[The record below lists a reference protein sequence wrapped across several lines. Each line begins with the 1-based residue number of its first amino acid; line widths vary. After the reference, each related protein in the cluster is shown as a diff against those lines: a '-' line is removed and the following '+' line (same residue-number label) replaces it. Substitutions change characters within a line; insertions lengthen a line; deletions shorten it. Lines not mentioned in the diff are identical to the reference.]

1 MNRRPFSLTQ
11 RLTVSIGAVM
21 TVVLLTFGWIIEKS
35 INDHFAQ
42 QDVDELNAIVI
53 SLRASLNQQQ
63 VQEDDRALKR
73 RLATAI
79 SGHHNAQFYISDTEG
94 NVIYATPNSN
104 LDSFAQTTPPVGRI
118 DVNSAKI
125 WHENDQ
131 IYRGA
136 VVILTQ
142 NGSFESKPLRVAVAT
157 SINFHLHYL
166 DSFRN
171 YLKIIMIVACL
182 IAVLATWIAVY
193 QGHAPL
199 RRISREI
206 RRIRS
211 DQLYIRLDPNSVPV
225 ELTELAVS
233 FNDMLKRLEDGFKR
247 LSNFSADIAHEL
259 RTPITNLKTQTE
271 VVLSQGRN
279 IDQYREILYS
289 NLEEYESMAKM
300 VGDMLFLAQAD
311 NNQLKLTFTEI
322 DLAIEIHDLFDYF
335 EAWAEE
341 KSVSMQRIGDAVF
354 INGDRRMIRRALSNL
369 ISNAIGYTP
378 AGYSIKISIE
388 SRVDERNREIAIIR
402 VENPGAVIDS
412 EHLPRLFDRFYRV
425 DPSRQH
431 KGGGAGL
438 GLAIVKSIIEGHGG
452 VISVNSRG
460 DNLIFE
466 IRIPKYQV

>member
-1 MNRRPFSLTQ
+1 
-11 RLTVSIGAVM
+11 M
-21 TVVLLTFGWIIEKS
+21 TVVLLTFGWIVEKS

-53 SLRASLNQQQ
+53 SLRASLSQQQ
-63 VQEDDRALKR
+63 EQEEDSTLKR

-104 LDSFAQTTPPVGRI
+104 LDSFAQATPPVGRI

-171 YLKIIMIVACL
+171 YLKIITIVACL

-206 RRIRS
+206 RRIKS

-271 VVLSQGRN
+271 VMLSQGRN

-322 DLAIEIHDLFDYF
+322 NLETEIHDLFDYF

-341 KSVSMQRIGDAVF
+341 KSVLMQLTGNAVF

-369 ISNAIGYTP
+369 VSNAIGYTP
-378 AGYSIKISIE
+378 VGRAINVTLE
-388 SRVDERNREIAIIR
+388 SNVDENHRELAVIC
-402 VENPGAVIDS
+402 VKNPGVAIDS
-412 EHLPRLFDRFYRV
+412 VHFPRLFDRFYRV

-452 VISVNSRG
+452 TVSVSTRG
-460 DNLIFE
+460 EDLVFKIT
-466 IRIPKYQV
+466 IPKL